1 MNEKQEYQKGRV
13 SAMWFGGAVY
23 VGVVIAATTL
33 YISFVLQAFAEDAYF
48 SKIVMGLAGLLIG
61 ASMLAFPYALNN
73 WAISG
78 KHHTVTT
85 VLYYIE
91 MLIIAVNTIISFGAL
106 LAKNT
111 GYVMPEWAVLY
122 EPFSIVAIV
131 YTLAAWGTV
140 FKLDPQG
147 RRHAKRQ
154 AFEEQYED
162 AIADKTLQFL
172 ETEEG
177 HAAIESAAVEDI
189 QARVARARNVR
200 PSFRGG
206 HGGKPGALVDQL
218 FAKKESGTEA
228 PQLGAPFRDDQ

>member
-1 MNEKQEYQKGRV
+1 MEEKKQFQKGRS

-33 YISFVLQAFAEDAYF
+33 YISFVLQAFAVDAYF
-48 SKIVMGLAGLLIG
+48 SKIVMTIAGLLIG

-78 KHHTVTT
+78 THHTVTT
-85 VLYYIE
+85 FLYYVE
-91 MLIIAVNTIISFGAL
+91 MVVIAVNTIISFGAL
-106 LAKNT
+106 LAENK

-140 FKLDPQG
+140 FKLDPQS

-154 AFEEQYED
+154 AFEDNYED

-172 ETEEG
+172 ETREG
-177 HAAIESAAVEDI
+177 HAAIEAAAIDDI
-189 QARVARARNVR
+189 QARVARARNER
-200 PSFRGG
+200 PSF
-206 HGGKPGALVDQL
+206 HGRKGARADALVDQL
-218 FAKKESGTEA
+218 FVPKELTTED
-228 PQLGAPFRDDQ
+228 PQLGKPFRTDQ